1 MSKSI
6 KATDILPFLA
16 ECFPHA
22 FTVEQYLTHQPL
34 RIGIDGDLAER
45 CQALTWRERIAVLR
59 YYTSRPMYLRGCVGG
74 VARVDLDGNP
84 AGVVTAAEA
93 AFAAARLVEVLAE
106 REARRTAR
114 EPAAAPTPSPS
125 KPAPASKSPTS
136 EPASPAI
143 STISTRVQ
151 RPLLRLPAF
160 TGGAR

>member
-6 KATDILPFLA
+6 KAADILPFLA

-22 FTVEQYLTHQPL
+22 FTVEQYLPHQPL

-45 CQALTWRERIAVLR
+45 CPAIDRFERMAVLR
-59 YYTSRPMYLRGCVGG
+59 YYCTRPMYLRACIEGAV
-74 VARVDLDGNP
+74 RVDLDGNP

-93 AFAAARLVEVLAE
+93 AFAAARLVEALAE
-106 REARRTAR
+106 REARRAAR
-114 EPAAAPTPSPS
+114 EPAAAPTPSS

-136 EPASPAI
+136 KPASPAM
-143 STISTRVQ
+143 STVSTRVQ

-160 TGGAR
+160 RGPR